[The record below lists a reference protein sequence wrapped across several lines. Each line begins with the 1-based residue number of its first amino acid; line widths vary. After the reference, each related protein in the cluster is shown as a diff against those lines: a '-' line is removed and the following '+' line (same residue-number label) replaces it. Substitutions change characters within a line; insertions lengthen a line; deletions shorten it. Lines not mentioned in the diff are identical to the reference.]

1 MIISI
6 NAETT
11 FDKTYNSFINNTQK
25 TMGRMKIFKLTK
37 DISIHLKLTP
47 LLIMKDCMLSTTG
60 SKMKVSASIQHHIRS
75 LNRGNKTISK

>member
-25 TMGRMKIFKLTK
+25 TMGRMKNFQTDKG
-37 DISIHLKLTP
+37 HQHTP
-47 LLIMKDCMLSTTG
+47 KADTTVNHERLHALHDWEQDEGVHFYST
-60 SKMKVSASIQHHIRS
+60 SYSQS
-75 LNRGNKTISK
+75 